1 MQPATPPTPITCV
14 RDANQNQQE
23 GYRGVI
29 ASSIDLVHSY
39 SRSQSF
45 INENLP
51 SSFNYSSFS
60 TSYQTNQLQPDVE
73 SQWEAD
79 DENEENESLGV
90 SHEDATYSS
99 DEGPDLSS
107 IDGDQPEVQPLLEP
121 STPKRKPMR
130 HSASH
135 NPQTLRGGL
144 RDFWSRRLSINFR
157 NPKPSTSSLK
167 ASKDDTHSLD
177 SRRSSEALQRPVSN
191 PERSGLLASPI
202 SIKQYN
208 TLSDSSIDRQS
219 VTTDSQFV
227 KAFRPCPKRRIA
239 SETQPPFSSSS
250 HGTTYHHHVEL
261 DTVPPPPVMG
271 TSTFGQTLFNSFNV
285 LCGVGLLSEPLA
297 FSSAGWLSSIFLFL
311 FCGLAT
317 NYTAKILARLMMEDR
332 TLLTYNDIC
341 CKAFGRSMQ
350 YPIAGLFCLELF
362 ALSVALM
369 VIFGDS
375 MSTIFSNFSPT
386 IFKLMAFCLVLPTIF
401 MPFKILSYTSLIG
414 LCSSLTL
421 VIVVIIDGFIKSDSP
436 GSIFVPAETSLWP
449 NSKWGLSAGLMMS
462 GFSGHSVIPSLAR
475 DMRNPQDFNRMID
488 YAYLSAGS
496 MYAIIGVVGYLMF
509 GDAVSQEITHDILV
523 TPGFPVFIN
532 QLAIWMVAINPIAK
546 FALSTRPLNLT
557 IEHLLSLGT
566 GEVDDPHAIQS
577 QPPSSG
583 IHQAIEHQPGS
594 TPQDS
599 KAPIPKRKSVK
610 LTKAL
615 GRVISRI
622 IVTTLVVAVSIIIP
636 DFDRVMSFLGA
647 FAAFV
652 ICIVLPVSAELLLNK
667 NQNRHKFSIGLDFV
681 LLMISI
687 TMAIIGTV
695 YSFLPNQ

>member
-1 MQPATPPTPITCV
+1 MQPSSSPTPITSV
-14 RDANQNQQE
+14 HDVNQNQQE

-29 ASSIDLVHSY
+29 ASSIELVHSY

-51 SSFNYSSFS
+51 SSFNHSSFS
-60 TSYQTNQLQPDVE
+60 TSYQNNQLQADVE

-79 DENEENESLGV
+79 EENEENEENESLGL
-90 SHEDATYSS
+90 SHEAYSS

-121 STPKRKPMR
+121 STPKARPIR

-144 RDFWSRRLSINFR
+144 QDFW
-157 NPKPSTSSLK
+157 K
-167 ASKDDTHSLD
+167 
-177 SRRSSEALQRPVSN
+177 
-191 PERSGLLASPI
+191 RSGLLSSSASI
-202 SIKQYN
+202 QQYN
-208 TLSDSSIDRQS
+208 TLSDSSVDQPA
-219 VTTDSQFV
+219 VLTDSPSV
-227 KAFRPCPKRRIA
+227 KPFRPHPKRPTTN
-239 SETQPPFSSSS
+239 ETQAPFSSSS
-250 HGTTYHHHVEL
+250 HESTYQNQVGLENPSQAV
-261 DTVPPPPVMG
+261 TG

-297 FSSAGWLSSIFLFL
+297 FSSAV
-311 FCGLAT
+311 T
-317 NYTAKILARLMMEDR
+317 NYTAKILARMMMEDK

-362 ALSVALM
+362 SLSVALM

-375 MSTIFSNFSPT
+375 MSTIFSNYSPT
-386 IFKLMAFCLVLPTIF
+386 IFKLIAFLLVIPTIF

-421 VIVVIIDGFIKSDSP
+421 VIVVIIDGFLKSDSP
-436 GSIFVPAETSLWP
+436 GSIFSPAQTSLWP

-509 GDAVSQEITHDILV
+509 GDSVSQEITHDILV
-523 TPGFPVFIN
+523 TPGFPIFIN

-546 FALSTRPLNLT
+546 FALSTRPLNYT
-557 IEHLLSLGT
+557 IEHLLSLET
-566 GEVDDPHAIQS
+566 GEMDDSHSIQS
-577 QPPSSG
+577 QPPSSSV
-583 IHQAIEHQPGS
+583 HQVDEHQTVS
-594 TPQDS
+594 RSQDS
-599 KAPIPKRKSVK
+599 KGPVPKAKNVK
-610 LTKAL
+610 LTKAF
-615 GRVISRI
+615 GRILSRI
-622 IVTTLVVAVSIIIP
+622 IVTALVVAVSIIIP

-652 ICIVLPVSAELLLNK
+652 ICIVIPVSAELLLNK
-667 NQNRHKFSIGLDFV
+667 TLIHQPILISLNSI
-681 LLMISI
+681 LLIISI
-687 TMAIIGTV
+687 LMALIGTF
-695 YSFLPNQ
+695 YSIFT